1 MNIKVKKIMHF
12 YDFPIISTES
22 KLPVYLVNMGLH
34 DMQPHI
40 IREEGYSYHQILY
53 CTKGSGTFLYEN
65 TKHIIAPYTAVFIPA
80 GVPHEYYPNGDVWD
94 IHWVV
99 PSGYAIDE
107 LLQHMGFDGLSFFEL
122 GDVKMLEHHFR
133 KMHEALAG
141 DRIYGNYRASGYLYD
156 FLIELHRL
164 VTESGTAVT
173 ANSAVVRAVDYINAN
188 YTEEITMEQLCETAG
203 VSKQHM
209 CRLFRSTLNSRPME
223 YAAKR
228 RIQAAK
234 ELLTD
239 TDKTVDEIAEET
251 GFCTGSYFCKLFRR
265 YEGMTPTQFRKGE

>member
-1 MNIKVKKIMHF
+1 MRF

-22 KLPVYLVNMGLH
+22 SMPIYLVNMGLH
-34 DMQPHI
+34 DIQPRTV
-40 IREEGYSYHQILY
+40 REEGYSCHQILY

-65 TKHIIAPYTAVFIPA
+65 KSHIIAPHTAIFIPA
-80 GVPHEYYPNGDVWD
+80 GFPHEYYPNEDVWD
-94 IHWVV
+94 IHWIV
-99 PSGYAIDE
+99 PSGYALNE
-107 LLQHMGFDGLSFFEL
+107 LLEHFGLKSLSFFEL

-133 KMHEALAG
+133 KMHDALMG

-156 FLIELHRL
+156 FLIEFHRL
-164 VTESGTAVT
+164 ITEAETALT
-173 ANSAVVRAVDYINAN
+173 ANSAVIKAIDYINAN
-188 YTEEITMEQLCETAG
+188 YTEEITMEQLCEVSG
-203 VSKQHM
+203 VSKQHL
-209 CRLFRSTLNSRPME
+209 CRLFRSALNSRPME

-239 TDKTVDEIAEET
+239 TDATIEKIAEET

-265 YEGMTPTQFRKGE
+265 YEGMTPTQFRKGEWYSTV

>member
-1 MNIKVKKIMHF
+1 MQF

-22 KLPVYLVNMGLH
+22 NLPIYLMNMGLH
-34 DMQPHI
+34 DIQPHT
-40 IREEGYSYHQILY
+40 IRKEGYSCHQILY

-65 TKHIIAPYTAVFIPA
+65 KKRIITPYTAIFIPS
-80 GVPHEYYPNGDVWD
+80 GCPHEYYPNEDIWD

-99 PSGYAIDE
+99 PSGYAVDE
-107 LLQHMGFDGLSFFEL
+107 LFSHFGFDSLSFYEL
-122 GDVKMLEHHFR
+122 GNVKMLEHHFR
-133 KMHEALAG
+133 KMHDALIG

-156 FLIELHRL
+156 FLIEFHRL
-164 VTESGTAVT
+164 ATKSGTAVT
-173 ANSAVVRAVDYINAN
+173 ANSAVIKAVDYINMN
-188 YTEEITMEQLCETAG
+188 YTEEITMEQLCNAAN
-203 VSKQHM
+203 VSKQHL
-209 CRLFRSTLNSRPME
+209 CRLFRSSLNSRPME

-239 TDKTVDEIAEET
+239 TDLSVEEIAEEA

>member
-1 MNIKVKKIMHF
+1 MYF

-34 DMQPHI
+34 DMQPHTV
-40 IREEGYSYHQILY
+40 REEGYSYHQILY
-53 CTKGSGTFLYEN
+53 CTRGSGTILYEN

-80 GVPHEYYPNGDVWD
+80 GFPHEYYPNGGVWD

-99 PSGYAIDE
+99 PSGYAIDD
-107 LLQHMGFDGLSFFEL
+107 LLLHMGFDRLGFFEL

-133 KMHEALAG
+133 KMHEALVG
-141 DRIYGNYRASGYLYD
+141 DRIHGNYRASGYLYD

-188 YTEEITMEQLCETAG
+188 YTEEITMEQLCEAAG
-203 VSKQHM
+203 VSKQHL

-239 TDKTVDEIAEET
+239 TDKTVEEIAEET